1 MLCNTTVSTVNP
13 GPKPNN
19 IPQSSP
25 SPVVF
30 LPSSNDFFLIS
41 SRINNTQALDMFPYS
56 LNTCLLA
63 LSFSSLRPSLA
74 STWSRIA
81 RPPG

>member
-1 MLCNTTVSTVNP
+1 NTVSTVNP
-13 GPKPNN
+13 GPNRIHTPV
-19 IPQSSP
+19 SP

-41 SRINNTQALDMFPYS
+41 SRINTTQALDMFPYS

-63 LSFSSLRPSLA
+63 LSFSSLTKFSFDLVEDCPT
-74 STWSRIA
+74 TWVSD
-81 RPPG
+81 PKQ